1 MRGLK
6 AKTPTDDNVFVEARP
21 EAKTN
26 AEGMDKRVRVLR
38 DEQPTSLIV
47 STVEARPGVCFWPVA
62 ALLERRASF
71 SPGWRIAGR
80 RDQDQVVNLFVI
92 VKHSFQQ
99 QK

>member
-47 STVEARPGVCFWPVA
+47 STVEARPGVCLWLW
-62 ALLERRASF
+62 LLLCWRGEL
-71 SPGWRIAGR
+71 SPGAYY
-80 RDQDQVVNLFVI
+80 VA
-92 VKHSFQQ
+92 K
-99 QK
+99 

>member
-47 STVEARPGVCFWPVA
+47 STVETRPGVCLWLVA
-62 ALLERRASF
+62 ALLCWRGERALAV
-71 SPGWRIAGR
+71 AGALR
-80 RDQDQVVNLFVI
+80 EGGTKSSI
-92 VKHSFQQ
+92 VLLSSNSNNRNE
-99 QK
+99 

>member
-47 STVEARPGVCFWPVA
+47 STVETRPGVCLWLVA
-62 ALLERRASF
+62 ALLCWRGERALAC
-71 SPGWRIAGR
+71 GWRIAGR
-80 RDQDQVVNLFVI
+80 RDQVVNRFVI
-92 VKHSFQQ
+92 VKFQQ